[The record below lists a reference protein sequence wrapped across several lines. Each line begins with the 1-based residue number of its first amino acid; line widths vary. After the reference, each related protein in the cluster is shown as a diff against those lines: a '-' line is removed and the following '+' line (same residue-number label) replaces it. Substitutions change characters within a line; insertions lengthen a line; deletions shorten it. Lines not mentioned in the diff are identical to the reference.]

1 MCSSTGL
8 SAAAWIRTSA
18 SPGPRRG
25 TGTSAGAGGRPA
37 ASTRAARTLEAH
49 RIAGGHPAVSR
60 HRLARLGVQAR
71 VAVRLVVALQR
82 ECAADRVVRLAGDHQ
97 VLGREAGDHLA
108 TVGRDHELLLD
119 ARGGPAVARRPER
132 LEGEDHARLYLLG
145 MVERD
150 EPAEDR
156 LLPDR
161 KAYAVAELERERGL
175 LVGEAELLRLRP
187 ALHELRA
194 HVVEDLVHEA
204 DALVLAHARPHGPV
218 ELLVGGVHHHAG
230 GVQQRDLVLG
240 LD

>member
-49 RIAGGHPAVSR
+49 RIAGGHPSVSR
-60 HRLARLGVQAR
+60 YRLARLGVQAR

-82 ECAADRVVRLAGDHQ
+82 QRAADRVVRPAGDHQ

-108 TVGRDHELLLD
+108 AVGRDHELLLD
-119 ARGGPAVARRPER
+119 AGGGPAVARRPER
-132 LEGEDHARLYLLG
+132 LEREDHALLDLLG
-145 MVERD
+145 VVERD
-150 EPAEDR
+150 QPAEDG

-161 KAYAVAELERERGL
+161 EAHAVAELQREGRLLVWEPELRGL
-175 LVGEAELLRLRP
+175 RP
-187 ALHELRA
+187 
-194 HVVEDLVHEA
+194 DLDH
-204 DALVLAHARPHGPV
+204 LGR
-218 ELLVGGVHHHAG
+218 
-230 GVQQRDLVLG
+230 RD
-240 LD
+240 